1 MKALS
6 RIVFLICL
14 VFFAISCGQKEN
26 PNEKSNSPR
35 SNSPAQEESKEDA
48 QSPNN
53 GNSVFKIDAYAES
66 SNSKAAGFV
75 SSAARVN
82 PFDTLHR
89 FIRTAEVKF
98 RTPDVVRST
107 IAIEDMVASFGGFVT
122 KSNLESKVDSRKES
136 NISEDSLME
145 TIEYTVQ
152 NVMTF
157 RVPNVKLDSMLRAL
171 SPLVDFI
178 DYRRITAEDIKLRM
192 IANEAYYSTSTDKVK
207 QLKKAKPKGDE
218 SQIDVADAVS
228 NAKNDANHARFENAR
243 LQDLVDYSTVNCHIY
258 QRKETRIQ
266 KFGREFKVNGNL
278 PDFWVRMWESFRVGW
293 YLLIDII
300 VVLSRIWF
308 LFLIAALVVLFV
320 RHYNKKN
327 KKNHR

>member
-6 RIVFLICL
+6 RIIFLICL
-14 VFFAISCGQKEN
+14 VLFAISCGSREN

-35 SNSPAQEESKEDA
+35 SNSPVQEEGKEDA
-48 QSPNN
+48 QAPIS

-66 SNSKAAGFV
+66 SNSEAAGFV
-75 SSAARVN
+75 SSAASVN
-82 PFDTLHR
+82 PNDTMHR
-89 FIRTAEVKF
+89 FIRSAEVKF

-107 IAIEDMVASFGGFVT
+107 IAIEEMVASFGGFVT

-152 NVMTF
+152 NVMSF

-192 IANEAYYSTSTDKVK
+192 IANEAYYSTATDKVK

-293 YLLIDII
+293 YLLIDVI
-300 VVLSRIWF
+300 VWIAHAWGLI
-308 LFLIAALVVLFV
+308 LIAIAIVMFF
-320 RHYNKKN
+320 RHFNKKP
-327 KKNHR
+327 KK